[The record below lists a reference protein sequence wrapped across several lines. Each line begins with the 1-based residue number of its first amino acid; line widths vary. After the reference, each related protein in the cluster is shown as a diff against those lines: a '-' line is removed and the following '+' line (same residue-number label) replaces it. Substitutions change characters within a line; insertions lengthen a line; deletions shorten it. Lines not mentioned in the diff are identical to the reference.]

1 LGCRSASV
9 VIFINPSH
17 FRKGMD
23 ANELREMADRLDE
36 LQDIQ
41 DRLEMILNEIDELNG
56 LCDEHGLEGSHHASI
71 EYGRSLTQ
79 CEEAIREIENL
90 H

>member
-1 LGCRSASV
+1 
-9 VIFINPSH
+9 
-17 FRKGMD
+17 MD
-23 ANELREMADRLDE
+23 ATELREMADRLEE

-41 DRLEMILNEIDELNG
+41 DRLEMMLNEIDELNA
-56 LCDEHGLEGSHHASI
+56 LCEQHWLEGSHHASI

-79 CEEAIREIENL
+79 CEEAIRAIENL

>member
-1 LGCRSASV
+1 V
-9 VIFINPSH
+9 
-17 FRKGMD
+17 
-23 ANELREMADRLDE
+23 
-36 LQDIQ
+36 Q

-90 H
+90 R